1 MRVVIARYSICK
13 FKEEMHIH
21 ACKNLANL
29 IQKICTPKNDL
40 RSETVKTYILASIF
54 TDKESLE
61 SFENNDGNKEKCWIP
76 GVPDVKYW
84 KESKKG
90 EKNPIKHTSNAEKR
104 WDNFS
109 ETIWR
114 LLYDDNHRY
123 YTEKIKSHLVVEEAN
138 EVYEYPVTRIQIL
151 LAEKNICSSDEVPG
165 LAVLE
170 VEVPKEE
177 TGEEFKINIENVYQY
192 LAKNQLIPGLKI
204 DDEEAKNDKDES
216 KGDKLRKSMWK
227 KNIKDF
233 MFTVKIVNSFNSFDS
248 TNTPKKIMDNGP
260 CSRKKF
266 INELHVLVDSK
277 GASYDAQKKWE
288 KESPRG
294 LNILGSGDWCFYAR
308 SKGVVYFVP
317 FQPKEVEEEFL
328 PHFFQGYAES
338 FHLDAIMLSILKN
351 ILVTYY
357 TNQIQ
362 DRIKSG
368 DNLAIKEIN
377 NTIKKMY
384 IMYDMGRTVPRGGQ
398 HNNVM
403 AKVEYALHFQ
413 DNLNVLMDSTERIE
427 EANSVQRQES
437 LAVSQEKL
445 ARYALLVAMVMV
457 IPGVVSFLNDGSS
470 VFKEMGDS
478 NPLLSAVK
486 VLVGIIV
493 VAGIGKALVWVMH
506 YLSYKKAERE
516 NK

>member
-1 MRVVIARYSICK
+1 M
-13 FKEEMHIH
+13 
-21 ACKNLANL
+21 
-29 IQKICTPKNDL
+29 
-40 RSETVKTYILASIF
+40 KTYILASIF
-54 TDKESLE
+54 TDKKSLE
-61 SFENNDGNKEKCWIP
+61 EFENNDGNKEKYWIS
-76 GVPDVKYW
+76 GVPDVKYFIEN
-84 KESKKG
+84 KNKDGESKDL
-90 EKNPIKHTSNAEKR
+90 EEHTSNAEKR

-109 ETIWR
+109 ETIWH
-114 LLYDDNHRY
+114 LLYKDNHRY
-123 YTEKIKSHLVVEEAN
+123 YTEKIKSHLEVEEAN
-138 EVYEYPVTRIQIL
+138 EVYKYPVTRIQVL
-151 LAEKNICSSDEVPG
+151 LAEKNICLSDEIPG

-177 TGEEFKINIENVYQY
+177 TGKEFKINIKNVYQY

-204 DDEEAKNDKDES
+204 DEDAKRDMDES
-216 KGDKLRKSMWK
+216 EGDKLRKSMWK

-233 MFTVKIVNSFNSFDS
+233 MFTVQIANSFNSFGS
-248 TNTPKKIMDNGP
+248 SNTPKKIMDIGP
-260 CSRKKF
+260 YSRKKF

-308 SKGVVYFVP
+308 SKGVVYYIP

-398 HNNVM
+398 HNIVM

-413 DNLNVLMDSTERIE
+413 DNLNVLIDSTERIE
-427 EANSVQRQES
+427 EANSVQRQEN
-437 LAVSQEKL
+437 LAISQEKLAKSQEEL
-445 ARYALLVAMVMV
+445 ARYALLVAMVMI
-457 IPGVVSFLNDGSS
+457 IPGAVSFLNDGSS
-470 VFKEMGDS
+470 VLKDIGIPC
-478 NPLLSAVK
+478 PLCLTWTS
-486 VLVGIIV
+486 LVIVIVIAFIIYKQIEEK
-493 VAGIGKALVWVMH
+493 GGK
-506 YLSYKKAERE
+506 
-516 NK
+516 